1 MPKLLTYIP
10 CEKVVID
17 SLTNNV
23 SITSMISEIEIK
35 IPHGVP
41 LPSKGT
47 FVPMPWNILSVW
59 EWGEQDTNKTFEAK
73 SVLIAQSGEELLETS
88 ITKFKREPH
97 KNFQRNIDQITGFP
111 IWVPGRAE
119 LRLMFRIEGSG
130 EFSQQASFPIVVVH
144 GSVH

>member
-23 SITSMISEIEIK
+23 SITSLISEIEIK

-47 FVPMPWNILSVW
+47 FVPMQWNILSVW
-59 EWGEQDTNKTFEAK
+59 EWEDQDTNLMFETK
-73 SVLIAQSGEELLETS
+73 SVLISQSGELLLET
-88 ITKFKREPH
+88 TLTEFRREQHKRFH
-97 KNFQRNIDQITGFP
+97 RNIDQIVGFP
-111 IWVPGRAE
+111 VWVPGRSE
-119 LRLMFRIEGSG
+119 LRLMFRRGSSG
-130 EFSQQASFPIVVVH
+130 EFSQIASFPIMVLH